1 MQGTGN
7 IERAPDQDRLEK
19 WEQFEEDP
27 ENNQLRRKSIIRPLG
42 VIADKDDPLA
52 SDHVLTSR
60 YILWPGESSIQMP
73 AGEV

>member
-7 IERAPDQDRLEK
+7 IELAPDQDRLEK

-42 VIADKDDPLA
+42 VIADKDDPL
-52 SDHVLTSR
+52 DHVLTSR